1 MHKGADLTLNRV
13 SRQHMSEYVC
23 VASNGIPPDESWA
36 IKLHVLCWTIQI
48 LFIISFFNLAVEP
61 VVVPQSLV
69 VEAPLNSLI
78 TRIACT
84 VEAWPRPNIVWLFE
98 GQPLQDSAK
107 FSTVNLQ
114 INLD

>member
-1 MHKGADLTLNRV
+1 VGH
-13 SRQHMSEYVC
+13 Q
-23 VASNGIPPDESWA
+23 VACSLLGHSN
-36 IKLHVLCWTIQI
+36 
-48 LFIISFFNLAVEP
+48 LFHSLSFFNLAVEP

-114 INLD
+114 IILDKLKYKNI